1 MKKIVFVGSECYP
14 FVKTGGLGDVMSALP
29 KALLKEQC
37 DVRVF
42 LPNYRC
48 IPEKYRKEMK
58 YVNHFYMDI
67 GRVPGKKYVGILTLE
82 LDGVTYYFIDNEEY
96 FSAGNPY
103 ESMSKDIEKYIFF
116 DKAVLAALP
125 VIGFEPDIIHC
136 HDWQTGFIPVFLR
149 TLFYDTELSRKAK
162 TILTVHNLKFQGIAN
177 IDTVRYLTAFPEYV
191 FEGEKAG
198 YGNDVNM
205 LKAGLVFADKITTVS
220 QTYCDEIKTEEYG
233 ETLHPVINY
242 HHMKLCGILNGIDY
256 EVYNPKTDQNLSVQ
270 YNVSTVV
277 DAKRENKLALQEEL
291 GLEKDGGKFIIGLI
305 SRLTDQ
311 KGLDLVNQIMEKMI
325 DEHTQFVLI
334 GTGDTKYENIFRSY
348 ENRYKGRVSSN
359 IMYSDARA
367 RRLYAAADVML
378 VPSRFEP
385 CGLTQMMAYR
395 YGAIPVVR
403 ATGGLKDSVAA
414 YNEVDGTGTGFSFT
428 DYSAKS
434 LLDTVNYAKR
444 IYFTRNDLWRELVI
458 KVMNLDY
465 SWKKSASQY
474 KNLYVAMSGAD
485 EEPEK
490 IVKTEVEE
498 AEVKPEIE
506 VKEEAEVKPEIEVKE
521 EAKVKPEKKPE
532 SEEKVTTKK
541 TTRKRKAAV
550 KKNASNTGKAFTSTA
565 TKTTG
570 KTTGKTTRKRTTA
583 TNKKTMTV
591 QDEKQI

>member
-1 MKKIVFVGSECYP
+1 MKKIVFAGSECYP

-42 LPNYRC
+42 LPNYRY

-58 YVNHFYMDI
+58 YVSHFYMDL
-67 GRVPGKKYVGILTLE
+67 GRVPGKKYVGILTLV

-96 FSAGNPY
+96 FTAGNPY
-103 ESMSKDIEKYIFF
+103 ESMSKDLEKYIFF

-162 TILTVHNLKFQGIAN
+162 TILTVHNLKFQGVAN
-177 IDTVRYLTAFPEYV
+177 VDTVRYLTSFPEYV

-198 YGNDVNM
+198 YGKDVNM

-256 EVYNPKTDQNLSVQ
+256 EVYNPKTDQNLPVQ
-270 YNVSTVV
+270 FDVNTVEE
-277 DAKRENKLALQEEL
+277 AKRVNKLALQEEL
-291 GLEKDGGKFIIGLI
+291 GLEKDGGKFVIGLI

-311 KGLDLVNQIMEKMI
+311 KGLDLVNQVMEKMV

-334 GTGDTKYENIFRSY
+334 GTGDTKYENIFRNY

-367 RRLYAAADVML
+367 RRLYAAADIML

-395 YGAIPVVR
+395 YGAIPLVR
-403 ATGGLKDSVAA
+403 ATGGLKDSVIP
-414 YNEVDGTGTGFSFT
+414 YNETDGTGTGFSFT
-428 DYSAKS
+428 DYSAKAF
-434 LLDTVNYAKR
+434 LDTVNYAKR
-444 IYFTRNDLWRELVI
+444 IYFTRNELWRELVV
-458 KVMNLDY
+458 KAMNLDY

-474 KNLYVAMSGAD
+474 KNLYVAISGAD
-485 EEPEK
+485 AEPEK
-490 IVKTEVEE
+490 E
-498 AEVKPEIE
+498 AKPEPI
-506 VKEEAEVKPEIEVKE
+506 KELKKE
-521 EAKVKPEKKPE
+521 LKPEKETAPE
-532 SEEKVTTKK
+532 RNDVEPNTEKRVT
-541 TTRKRKAAV
+541 RRRKAAV
-550 KKNASNTGKAFTSTA
+550 KKISNKEKAA
-565 TKTTG
+565 KI
-570 KTTGKTTRKRTTA
+570 
-583 TNKKTMTV
+583 KKTNG
-591 QDEKQI
+591 